1 MWRKL
6 LNLRDLAK
14 SFYQVEIKSGRGTS
28 FWYDTWS
35 SLGNLFDR
43 LGDRGCIDLRI
54 TKEATVGD
62 VLATHRDRRH
72 RVEFLNKVE
81 EVIKETRLKRKI
93 EEEDLILWRWKTGF
107 KHKFSSNETLKMLR
121 VEQPIC
127 SWAKG
132 VWFSEAT
139 PKFAF
144 RTWLAMQNRLT
155 TGVRMRTWNTLVDTP
170 CKFCVEPVETRNHLF
185 FQCRYSKQV
194 WEKLTKGLI
203 QGHYTSSWDRIV
215 LLITG
220 SSLGR
225 KQLLLLRYTFQIAV
239 HTIWREKNNHMRGED
254 TASAIGNNIDKNIRN
269 RITLLQKQGN
279 PKYDNLFVF
288 WLSTRI
294 LIISLSLN
302 FLSKK
307 SNKMHLM

>member
-1 MWRKL
+1 MKANSYQGSWMWRKL

-62 VLATHRDRRH
+62 VLAIHRDRRH

-121 VEQPIC
+121 VEQQIC

-144 RTWLAMQNRLT
+144 LTWLAMHNRLT
-155 TGVRMRTWNTLVDTP
+155 TGVRMRTWNTLVGTS
-170 CKFCVEPVETRNHLF
+170 CKFCAEPVETRNHLF
-185 FQCRYSKQV
+185 FSVPLLKTSVGKAHKRTNPRSLHILLGSHCIAHHMLVS
-194 WEKLTKGLI
+194 WEETTLASELHVPWSQYTPYGEKRTITCAVRRTLSQPQLLGTTSTKI
-203 QGHYTSSWDRIV
+203 FE
-215 LLITG
+215 TG
-220 SSLGR
+220 SHFFRNKETQNMITYLYFGFPLG
-225 KQLLLLRYTFQIAV
+225 F
-239 HTIWREKNNHMRGED
+239 
-254 TASAIGNNIDKNIRN
+254 
-269 RITLLQKQGN
+269 
-279 PKYDNLFVF
+279 
-288 WLSTRI
+288 
-294 LIISLSLN
+294 
-302 FLSKK
+302 
-307 SNKMHLM
+307 